1 MTEKRQVE
9 QLPIVKSS
17 VVLAARPGT
26 EITIAVTAEILEGWA
41 IQAHSST
48 LPYLIP
54 TVLSFEPAPDISFGE
69 VVYSEPMLKKAAFAK
84 EELLVYTGLAV
95 FLSPLKLLSLPR
107 RGRGFLSPFGG
118 ALAQELGVFGQGQKK
133 RTKPL

>member
-9 QLPIVKSS
+9 QLPVVKSS

-26 EITIAVTAEILEGWA
+26 EIIIAVTAEILEGWA
-41 IQAHSST
+41 IQAHSPT

-69 VVYSEPMLKKAAFAK
+69 VVYPEPMLKKAAFAK

-95 FLSPLKLLSLPR
+95 FSCPR
-107 RGRGFLSPFGG
+107 
-118 ALAQELGVFGQGQKK
+118 
-133 RTKPL
+133 